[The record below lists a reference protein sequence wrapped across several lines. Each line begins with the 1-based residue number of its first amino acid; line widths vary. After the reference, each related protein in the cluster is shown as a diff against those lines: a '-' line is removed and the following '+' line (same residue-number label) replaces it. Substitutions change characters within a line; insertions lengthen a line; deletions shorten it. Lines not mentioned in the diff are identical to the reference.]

1 MEAAMPILPDVE
13 IRSNAWMEELVEVL
27 RRAMGSVRG
36 FGRREVAAIQLT
48 NEAVRRQ
55 LERDL
60 QELEDGFDEELL
72 VDGTPYRRHLEGEGR
87 YHSLCGPLQVPR
99 YTYREVGVRNG
110 PTVVPL
116 ELAAGIVELATPALG
131 YSIALGYG
139 ESDMRR
145 HEETL
150 RAAGRVPPSRTTME
164 TIAGRIGSAAQ
175 QRAPAIERSLR
186 RSERVP
192 AEARGAA
199 IGLDRTAVPMEEPR
213 PEGQPPNS
221 TRKTRTK
228 PRVRQAPAPVDVNW
242 RMAYVGTFTLVDS
255 DGDAVVVRRYTGTPG
270 EDPRQLVKHIM
281 ADLRHALRQDP
292 ALRVGVIQDAAPELW
307 NLVREAL
314 AIEPLVS
321 RWDEGIDIYH
331 LYEHLARALTLV
343 ERKKAHR
350 KATMANWKEMLRER
364 DCAIDVIEI
373 ELLHAYYSLRPGPTA
388 AKLWEELVYIRNNKD
403 RMRYATLQ
411 RRGLPVGS
419 GVTEGACKSVIAR
432 RAKGSG
438 QRWHEDGLGAAL
450 TLRAIHRSDR
460 LPRFWKSL
468 SRRYTAPIEAVA

>member
-1 MEAAMPILPDVE
+1 MAILPDAE
-13 IRSNAWMEELVEVL
+13 IQSNLLMEDLVEVL
-27 RRAMGSVRG
+27 GRAMSSAKG
-36 FGRREVAAIQLT
+36 FGRREVVAIQLT
-48 NEAVRRQ
+48 NEAVRRR

-60 QELEDGFDEELL
+60 QEIEDGFDEEIL

-87 YHSLCGPLQVPR
+87 YHSLCGPLRVPR
-99 YTYREVGVRNG
+99 YTYREVGVHNG

-116 ELAAGIVELATPALG
+116 ELAAGIVESATPALG
-131 YSIALGYG
+131 FSVALGHG

-145 HEETL
+145 HEEML

-164 TIAGRIGSAAQ
+164 TIAGRIGRAAQ
-175 QRAPAIERSLR
+175 QAAPEIECSLR
-186 RSERVP
+186 RSEWVP
-192 AEARGAA
+192 AEVQGAA
-199 IGLDRTAVPMEEPR
+199 IGLDRTAVPMEELR
-213 PEGQPPNS
+213 PDGQPPNT

-255 DGDAVVVRRYTGTPG
+255 DGEAVVTRRYTATPG
-270 EDPRQLVKHIM
+270 EDPRELVKHIM

-292 ALRVGVIQDAAPELW
+292 ALRVAAIQDAAPELW
-307 NLVREAL
+307 NLVRAAL
-314 AIEPLVS
+314 AVEPLVS

-331 LYEHLARALTLV
+331 LYEHLGTALTLT
-343 ERKKAHR
+343 EPKRAER
-350 KATMANWKEMLRER
+350 KATMARWKEMLRDH

-373 ELLHAYYSLRPGPTA
+373 QLLTAYYSLPPGATA
-388 AKLWEELVYIRNNKD
+388 SKLWEELVYIRNNKD
-403 RMRYATLQ
+403 RMRYATLH

-432 RAKGSG
+432 RAKGCG

-468 SRRYTAPIEAVA
+468 SRRYIARIEAVA

>member
-1 MEAAMPILPDVE
+1 MAILPDAE
-13 IRSNAWMEELVEVL
+13 IQSNILMEDLVEVL
-27 RRAMGSVRG
+27 GRAMSSAKG
-36 FGRREVAAIQLT
+36 FGRREVVAIELT
-48 NEAVRRQ
+48 NEAVRRR

-60 QELEDGFDEELL
+60 KEIEDGFDEEIL
-72 VDGTPYRRHLEGEGR
+72 VDGTPFRRHLEGEGS
-87 YHSLCGPLQVPR
+87 YHSLCGSLRVAR

-116 ELAAGIVELATPALG
+116 ELVAGIVESATPALG
-131 YSIALGYG
+131 FSVALGHG
-139 ESDMRR
+139 EADMRR
-145 HEETL
+145 HEEML
-150 RAAGRVPPSRTTME
+150 HAAGRVPPSRTTME
-164 TIAGRIGSAAQ
+164 TMALRIGRAAQ
-175 QRAPAIERSLR
+175 QAAPEIECSLR
-186 RSERVP
+186 RSEGVP
-192 AEARGAA
+192 AKVRGAA

-213 PEGQPPNS
+213 PEGQVPNT

-228 PRVRQAPAPVDVNW
+228 PRVRKAPAPVDVNW

-255 DGDAVVVRRYTGTPG
+255 DGEAVATRRYTATPA
-270 EDPRQLVKHIM
+270 EDPRALVKHIM

-292 ALRVGVIQDAAPELW
+292 ALRVAAIQDAAPELW
-307 NLVREAL
+307 NLVRAAL
-314 AIEPLVS
+314 AVEPLAS

-331 LYEHLARALTLV
+331 LYEHLGTALKLI
-343 ERKKAHR
+343 ERKKADR
-350 KATMANWKEMLRER
+350 KATMARWKENLRDH

-373 ELLHAYYSLRPGPTA
+373 ELLNAYHSLPPGATA
-388 AKLWEELVYIRNNKD
+388 SKLWEELVYIRNNKD

-432 RAKGSG
+432 RAKGCG

-468 SRRYTAPIEAVA
+468 SRRYTAHIEAIEAIA